1 MSIQRVWIGTALVEK
16 AGSATAYFQRLL
28 LDIIDTLN
36 GQSGASG
43 VATVAPN
50 GSGDA
55 TITHGFSVPGHAPT
69 IGQCLAFPTGA
80 TAFVVQIQSVTATSL
95 NIRLF
100 DMAGAAIT
108 TGSYNVAWKV
118 SG

>member
-28 LDIIDTLN
+28 LDIIDSLN
-36 GQSGASG
+36 GQVGASG
-43 VATVAPN
+43 VATVTPD
-50 GSGDA
+50 GSGNA
-55 TITHGFSVPGHAPT
+55 TILHGFSVPAHAPT
-69 IGQCLAFPTGA
+69 IGQCAVFPTGA

-100 DMAGAAIT
+100 DLTGAAIT
-108 TGSYNVAWKV
+108 SGSYSVAWKV

>member
-1 MSIQRVWIGTALVEK
+1 MIDRVWIGTQLVEK
-16 AGSATAYFQRLL
+16 AGSATAFFQRLL
-28 LDIIDTLN
+28 LDIIDSLN
-36 GQSGASG
+36 GQVGMSG
-43 VATVAPN
+43 VATVTPD

-55 TITHGFSVPGHAPT
+55 TILHGFSVPGHPPSISQSAVY
-69 IGQCLAFPTGA
+69 PTGT
-80 TAFVVQIQSVTATSL
+80 TAFVVQIQSVTATNL

-108 TGSYNVAWKV
+108 SGTRDVAWKV